1 MSTLPAYDRVLT
13 DFTDAWKRATA
24 LPGEPHWDED
34 LCIPCESAPPTS
46 VGLFDPIPMPRDPY
60 APEEA

>member
-1 MSTLPAYDRVLT
+1 VSTLPAYDRVLT

-34 LCIPCESAPPTS
+34 LSIPCERIPTD
-46 VGLFDPIPMPRDPY
+46 VIGWNDPIPDMEPAR
-60 APEEA
+60 